1 MNTKIDP
8 EVLRLCMAAGLTRAQ
23 VEKLRDAEA
32 RAMRDGR
39 PGFGDARCAG
49 ALRAQMTRPALRS
62 TPARN
67 VSALASVRGRV
78 ASVAASYWSR
88 A

>member
-23 VEKLRDAEA
+23 VERLYELEIEFHRE
-32 RAMRDGR
+32 GR
-39 PGFGDARCAG
+39 PGYGDARRAG

-62 TPARN
+62 TPART
-67 VSALASVRGRV
+67 VPTLAAVRGRV
-78 ASVAASYWSR
+78 AAAAAAFWGR